1 MFINQ
6 ASKAPWLRSKE
17 LVHEGIA
24 VPLSFLT
31 EGAEPTLGIFL
42 EKERS
47 TWGFVLLSTPVP
59 RSFVAPFFVI
69 LKPGDEGVEGAVVI
83 PLPCPICERDD
94 RLFAEGDNVPLIF
107 PIFCP
112 LPFSFTIFLH
122 DDNFNSNAPTFLKRS
137 PTIFRALKRAD
148 GVRGG
153 WWWALLLIFESVA
166 VLSLLFESIVEL
178 LFFSEQF
185 PTPLPIDSKTFL
197 RLK

>member
-6 ASKAPWLRSKE
+6 ASIAPWLRSKE

-59 RSFVAPFFVI
+59 
-69 LKPGDEGVEGAVVI
+69 
-83 PLPCPICERDD
+83 
-94 RLFAEGDNVPLIF
+94 
-107 PIFCP
+107 IFCP

-153 WWWALLLIFESVA
+153 WWWTLLLIFESVA